1 MHKIFL
7 PIMVLCI
14 LMIGCNSE
22 SPLDTDD
29 TNELTNIYSKYSLQ
43 GAKVVADDGSDTF
56 LGEITGKY
64 HVNSIFNNY
73 GLYGSKYS
81 VTSIW
86 NPYSLY
92 GSKYSVFSAFNDYTF
107 TPPKIIKNNKR
118 IGYLTTNNLVS
129 GGVSPSIL
137 QSIF

>member
-1 MHKIFL
+1 MYKLFL
-7 PIMVLCI
+7 SITVLCI

>member
-1 MHKIFL
+1 MYKLFLSIFL
-7 PIMVLCI
+7 CI
-14 LMIGCNSE
+14 FIFGCIPE

-29 TNELTNIYSKYSLQ
+29 TNELTNIYSKSSLQ
-43 GAKVVADDGSDTF
+43 GAKIVADDGLDTF